1 MSAILQTASEAR
13 SGKGHRDENFP
24 VASHLIHPRHRGAIL
39 AFYDFVRAGDDVA
52 DHTDLSPERKL
63 ALLDAL
69 ADALTGKG
77 SADPVVEP
85 LNRELAAHGLGPTH
99 ALELLD
105 AFRLDARKARY
116 ATWDELIAYC
126 RLSAMPVGRYVL
138 DVHGE
143 DASVVWGPSD
153 AICAAL
159 QIINH
164 LQDCG
169 KDFRGIDRVYI
180 PQETLD
186 RHGAT
191 IADLGADRAS
201 PALRAVIHELAQ
213 RTLGLLDAGAILP
226 DLIADLRL
234 SLEIAAIHRLAVV
247 LCRGLMERDPLS
259 DKVHHGKAAFA
270 LTALGGIAT
279 TLARR
284 PLRGRILRRYA
295 QRAARPGA
303 YP

>member
-1 MSAILQTASEAR
+1 MSLSTATEAR

-39 AFYDFVRAGDDVA
+39 AFYNYVRAGDDVA
-52 DHTDLSPERKL
+52 DHADLSPERKL

-69 ADALTGKG
+69 ADGLRGTGP
-77 SADPVVEP
+77 ADPAVAP
-85 LNRELAAHGLGPTH
+85 LKQELAARGLPPRH

-105 AFRLDARKARY
+105 AFRMDARKGRY
-116 ATWDELIAYC
+116 ATWDELIHYC
-126 RLSAMPVGRYVL
+126 RYSAMPVGRYVL

-143 DASVVWGPSD
+143 DPARVWGASD

-169 KDFRGIDRVYI
+169 KDFRTLDRVYI
-180 PQETLD
+180 PEDALA

-191 IADLGADRAS
+191 VAMLGAERAT
-201 PALRAVIHELAQ
+201 PALRAVIRDLAE
-213 RTLGLLDAGAILP
+213 RTLVLLEAGAVLP
-226 DLIADLRL
+226 DLIDDLRL

-247 LCRGLMERDPLS
+247 LARGLLDRDPLS
-259 DKVHHGKAAFA
+259 EAVHHGKAAFA
-270 LTALGGIAT
+270 LTALGGILA
-279 TLARR
+279 TLAGR
-284 PLRGRILRRYA
+284 PLRGRAL
-295 QRAARPGA
+295 RAAAAGA
-303 YP
+303 TPKVYP

>member
-1 MSAILQTASEAR
+1 MSAGGTPLNTATNAR

-39 AFYDFVRAGDDVA
+39 CFYDFVRAGDDVA
-52 DHTDLSPERKL
+52 DHADLPPARKL
-63 ALLDAL
+63 ELLDHL
-69 ADALTGKG
+69 ADALTGSG
-77 SADPVVEP
+77 PSDPEAEP
-85 LNRELAAHGLGPTH
+85 LKRELAARNLPPRH

-105 AFRLDARKARY
+105 AFRMDARKRRY
-116 ATWDELIAYC
+116 ADWDALIHYC
-126 RLSAMPVGRYVL
+126 RYSAMPVGRYVL

-143 DASVVWGPSD
+143 DPARVWGPSD

-169 KDFRGIDRVYI
+169 KDFLSLDRVYI
-180 PQETLD
+180 PQDALD

-191 IADLGADRAS
+191 LAMLGEAKAS
-201 PALRAVIHELAQ
+201 PQLCAVIHELAG
-213 RTLGLLDAGAILP
+213 RCLGLLDEGAALP
-226 DLIADLRL
+226 DLIDDLRL

-247 LCRGLMERDPLS
+247 LARGLTARDPLS
-259 DKVHHGKAAFA
+259 QKVHHGKAGFA
-270 LTALGGIAT
+270 LTALGGVMA

-284 PLRGRILRRYA
+284 PFRGRIV
-295 QRAARPGA
+295 RAAAQGVRP
-303 YP
+303 

>member
-1 MSAILQTASEAR
+1 VSATLQNATEAR
-13 SGKGHRDENFP
+13 SGKGHKDENFP
-24 VASHLIHPRHRGAIL
+24 VASHLIHPKNRGAIL
-39 AFYDFVRAGDDVA
+39 AFYNFVRAGDDVA
-52 DHTDLSPERKL
+52 DHTTLAPERKIE
-63 ALLDAL
+63 LLDAL

-77 SADPVVEP
+77 PSDPEAEP
-85 LNRELAAHGLGPTH
+85 LKRELFARGLPATH

-105 AFRLDARKARY
+105 AFRLDAVKNRY
-116 ATWDELIAYC
+116 TDWDDLIGYC
-126 RLSAMPVGRYVL
+126 RYSAMPVGRYVL

-143 DASVVWGPSD
+143 DPRVVWGPSD

-169 KDFRGIDRVYI
+169 KDFTRNDRVYL
-180 PQETLD
+180 PTESLEK
-186 RHGAT
+186 HGVSVDAL
-191 IADLGADRAS
+191 AAAKAS
-201 PALRAVIHELAQ
+201 PALRAVIRELAE
-213 RTLGLLDAGAILP
+213 RTMGLLDEGAVLP

-259 DKVHHGKAAFA
+259 EKVHHGKAAFA
-270 LTALGGIAT
+270 LTALGGIAA

-284 PLRGRILRRYA
+284 PLRGRTLRRHA
-295 QRAARPGA
+295 LGARA
-303 YP
+303 

>member
-1 MSAILQTASEAR
+1 MSATLQTATEAR
-13 SGKGHRDENFP
+13 SGKGHKDENFP
-24 VASHLIHPRHRGAIL
+24 VASHLIHPRNRGAIL

-52 DHTDLSPERKL
+52 DHTTLPPERKIE
-63 ALLDAL
+63 LLDAL
-69 ADALTGKG
+69 ADALTGQG
-77 SADPVVEP
+77 PSDPEAEP
-85 LNRELAAHGLGPTH
+85 LKRELFARGLPATH

-105 AFRLDARKARY
+105 AFRLDARKNRY
-116 ATWDELIAYC
+116 ADWDELIAYC

-143 DASVVWGPSD
+143 DPRVVWGPSD

-169 KDFRGIDRVYI
+169 KDFVRNDRVYL
-180 PQETLD
+180 PHETLEK
-186 RHGAT
+186 HGVTVDA
-191 IADLGADRAS
+191 LGAATAS
-201 PALRAVIHELAQ
+201 PALRAVIRELAQ
-213 RTLGLLDAGAILP
+213 RTMGLLDEGAVLP

-259 DKVHHGKAAFA
+259 EKVHHGKAAFA
-270 LTALGGIAT
+270 LTAFGGIVT

-284 PLRGRILRRYA
+284 PLRGRTLRRH
-295 QRAARPGA
+295 ARGVHP
-303 YP
+303 

>member
-1 MSAILQTASEAR
+1 MSATLQTATEAR
-13 SGKGHRDENFP
+13 SGKGHKDENFP
-24 VASHLIHPRHRGAIL
+24 VASHLIHPRNRGAIL

-52 DHTDLSPERKL
+52 DHATLAPERKIE
-63 ALLDAL
+63 LLDAL

-77 SADPVVEP
+77 PSDSEAEP
-85 LNRELAAHGLGPTH
+85 LKRELAARRLPATH

-105 AFRLDARKARY
+105 AFRLDAVKNR
-116 ATWDELIAYC
+116 TTDWDDLIAYC

-143 DASVVWGPSD
+143 DARVVWGPSD

-169 KDFRGIDRVYI
+169 KDFVRNDRVYL
-180 PQETLD
+180 PRETLEK
-186 RHGAT
+186 HGVGVEA
-191 IADLGADRAS
+191 LGAAKAS
-201 PALRAVIHELAQ
+201 PALRAVIRELAE
-213 RTLGLLDAGAILP
+213 RTMGLLDEGAVLP

-259 DKVHHGKAAFA
+259 EKVHHGKAAFA
-270 LTALGGIAT
+270 LTALGGIAA

-284 PLRGRILRRYA
+284 PLRGRTLRRHA
-295 QRAARPGA
+295 LGGRA
-303 YP
+303 

>member
-1 MSAILQTASEAR
+1 MDNATQTR

-24 VASHLIHPRHRGAIL
+24 VASRLIHPRHRSAIL
-39 AFYDFVRAGDDVA
+39 TFYDFVRAGDDVA
-52 DHTDLSPERKL
+52 DHADLTPERKL
-63 ALLDAL
+63 ELLDRL
-69 ADALTGKG
+69 GDALTGRG
-77 SADPVVEP
+77 PSDPEAEP
-85 LNRELAAHGLGPTH
+85 LKRELAARGLLPTH

-105 AFRLDARKARY
+105 AFRLDARKSRY
-116 ATWDELIAYC
+116 ATWHDLIAYC

-138 DVHGE
+138 DVHAE
-143 DASVVWGPSD
+143 DPAVVWRSSD

-169 KDFRGIDRVYI
+169 KDYRGLDRVYI

-186 RHGAT
+186 RHGA
-191 IADLGADRAS
+191 AVEALGAGTAS
-201 PALRAVIHELAQ
+201 PALRAVIRELAE
-213 RTLGLLDAGAILP
+213 RTLALLDEGAVLP

-247 LCRGLMERDPLS
+247 LAKGLTQRDPLS
-259 DKVHHGKAAFA
+259 ETVHHGKAAFA
-270 LTALGGIAT
+270 LTAFGGIAA

-284 PLRGRILRRYA
+284 PFRARALRIASQGGR
-295 QRAARPGA
+295 P
-303 YP
+303 

>member
-1 MSAILQTASEAR
+1 MSATLQTASEAR
-13 SGKGHRDENFP
+13 SGKGYRDENFP
-24 VASHLIHPRHRGAIL
+24 VASHLIHPRYRGAIL

-52 DHTDLSPERKL
+52 DHTALSSERKI
-63 ALLDAL
+63 ALLDDL
-69 ADALTGKG
+69 ADALTGRG
-77 SADPVVEP
+77 SSDPAVEP
-85 LNRELAAHGLGPTH
+85 LKRELAAHALPPTH

-105 AFRLDARKARY
+105 AFRLDARKSRY
-116 ATWDELIAYC
+116 ADWDELIAYC

-143 DASVVWGPSD
+143 DARVVWGPSD

-186 RHGAT
+186 RHGAA
-191 IADLGADRAS
+191 IADLGADRAT
-201 PALRAVIHELAQ
+201 PALRAVIHELAE
-213 RTLGLLDAGAILP
+213 RTMGLLDEGAILP

-259 DKVHHGKAAFA
+259 EKVHHGKAAFA
-270 LTALGGIAT
+270 LTALGGIAA

-284 PLRGRILRRYA
+284 PLRGRTLRRYA
-295 QRAARPGA
+295 QRNGRPGA
-303 YP
+303 HP

>member
-1 MSAILQTASEAR
+1 MSATLQTATEAR
-13 SGKGHRDENFP
+13 SGKGHKDENFP
-24 VASHLIHPRHRGAIL
+24 VASHLIHPKNRGAIL

-52 DHTDLSPERKL
+52 DHTTLAPERKIE
-63 ALLDAL
+63 LLDAL

-77 SADPVVEP
+77 PSDPEAEP
-85 LNRELAAHGLGPTH
+85 LKRELFARGLPATH

-105 AFRLDARKARY
+105 AFRLDARKNRY
-116 ATWDELIAYC
+116 ADWNELIAYC

-143 DASVVWGPSD
+143 DPRVVWGPSD

-169 KDFRGIDRVYI
+169 KDFVRNDRVYL
-180 PQETLD
+180 PRETLEK
-186 RHGAT
+186 HGASV
-191 IADLGADRAS
+191 ADLSAARAS
-201 PALRAVIHELAQ
+201 PALRAVIQELAQ
-213 RTLGLLDAGAILP
+213 RTMGLLDEGAVLP

-259 DKVHHGKAAFA
+259 EKVHHGKAAFA

-284 PLRGRILRRYA
+284 PLRGRTLRRHA
-295 QRAARPGA
+295 LETRA
-303 YP
+303 

>member
-1 MSAILQTASEAR
+1 MSATLQTATEAR
-13 SGKGHRDENFP
+13 SGKGHKDENFP
-24 VASHLIHPRHRGAIL
+24 VASHLIHPRNRGAIL

-52 DHTDLSPERKL
+52 DHTTLAPERKIE
-63 ALLDAL
+63 LLDVL

-77 SADPVVEP
+77 PSDPEAEP
-85 LNRELAAHGLGPTH
+85 LKRELLARGLPATH

-105 AFRLDARKARY
+105 AFRLDAVKNRY
-116 ATWDELIAYC
+116 ADWDDLIAYC

-143 DASVVWGPSD
+143 DARVVWGPSD

-169 KDFRGIDRVYI
+169 KDFVRNDRVYL
-180 PQETLD
+180 PSETLEK
-186 RHGAT
+186 HGASV
-191 IADLGADRAS
+191 ADLAAPKAS
-201 PALRAVIHELAQ
+201 PALRAVIRELAE
-213 RTLGLLDAGAILP
+213 RTMGLLDEGAVLP

-259 DKVHHGKAAFA
+259 EKVHHGKAAFA

-284 PLRGRILRRYA
+284 PLRGRTLRRHA
-295 QRAARPGA
+295 LGGRA
-303 YP
+303 

>member
-1 MSAILQTASEAR
+1 MSATLQTATEAR
-13 SGKGHRDENFP
+13 SGKGHKDENFP
-24 VASHLIHPRHRGAIL
+24 VASHLIHPRNRGAIL

-52 DHTDLSPERKL
+52 DHTTLAPERKIE
-63 ALLDAL
+63 LLDAL

-77 SADPVVEP
+77 PSDPEAEP
-85 LNRELAAHGLGPTH
+85 LKRELFARGLPATH

-105 AFRLDARKARY
+105 AFRLDARKTRY
-116 ATWDELIAYC
+116 ADWDDLIGYC
-126 RLSAMPVGRYVL
+126 RYSAMPVGRYVL

-143 DASVVWGPSD
+143 DPRVVWGPSD

-169 KDFRGIDRVYI
+169 KDFTRNDRVYL
-180 PQETLD
+180 PRETLEK
-186 RHGAT
+186 HGASVS
-191 IADLGADRAS
+191 DLGADKAS
-201 PALRAVIHELAQ
+201 PALRAVIRELAT
-213 RTLGLLDAGAILP
+213 RTMGLLDEGAVLP

-259 DKVHHGKAAFA
+259 EKVHHGKAAFA

-284 PLRGRILRRYA
+284 PLRGRILRRHA
-295 QRAARPGA
+295 LGARA
-303 YP
+303 

>member
-1 MSAILQTASEAR
+1 MTATLDSATAAR
-13 SGKGHRDENFP
+13 SGKGHKDENFP
-24 VASHLIHPRHRGAIL
+24 VASHLIHPKNRGAIL

-52 DHTDLSPERKL
+52 DHAELSPERKI

-77 SADPVVEP
+77 PSDPEAEP
-85 LNRELAAHGLGPTH
+85 LKRELAVRGLPATH

-105 AFRLDARKARY
+105 AFRLDARKNRY
-116 ATWDELIAYC
+116 EDWNDLIGYC
-126 RLSAMPVGRYVL
+126 RLSAMPVGRFVL

-143 DASVVWGPSD
+143 DPAVVWGPSD

-169 KDFRGIDRVYI
+169 KDYRRNDRVYLPGEI
-180 PQETLD
+180 LD
-186 RHGAT
+186 RYGVSVESLA
-191 IADLGADRAS
+191 ADEAS
-201 PALRAVIHELAQ
+201 PALRAVIRELAE
-213 RTLGLLDAGAILP
+213 RTLTLLDEGAVLP
-226 DLIADLRL
+226 DLIDDLRL

-247 LCRGLMERDPLS
+247 LCRGLVERDPLS
-259 DKVHHGKAAFA
+259 QKVHHGKAAFA
-270 LTALGGIAT
+270 LTAFAGITA

-284 PLRGRILRRYA
+284 PFRGRTLRTQAIRM
-295 QRAARPGA
+295 QSQGGRP
-303 YP
+303 